1 MVLGFAALR
10 RAALSG
16 GLFLYLAASAAF
28 ASPEAAAIDDAETAA
43 AVGAAVADPPAPDD
57 TVIDDTVIDETVIND
72 IEIVTPEE
80 STASDTDVDGDAGV
94 EIDAQ
99 AIPETDANADGG
111 ADANAGAGADEALI
125 ETVGERAT
133 EPLPVD
139 LGATNG
145 SPQGN
150 DVDEANTV
158 SGLRDDGAILQQE
171 TLAPQTTEPEAT
183 EPETTEPEIASDDDN
198 SEKAE
203 QAEAPALNLE
213 GRATPAMWRVSD
225 DDSELWLL
233 GTFHI
238 LPPELDW
245 RSDPLAR
252 AVDAAEKIYFEAEVD
267 APEAQKKT
275 LELLTTEGFL
285 PDGGSLRAMLSAQD
299 AEKFEEIIAELG
311 LPMGQ
316 LDRMRPWQAFL
327 IMSVQHIVAQGFTPG
342 AGVEAVLLKEA
353 RLRDRALG
361 FFETA
366 EQQIRLFTSL
376 EPKTELA
383 LLELT
388 IREWD
393 EQDASFTA
401 LFNAWRDG
409 DVAMI
414 DALMNDAMRRDFPA
428 VYKQLLSDRNE
439 DWAEQID
446 AIMKGDGKTLVAVGA
461 AHLIGA
467 GSVPALL
474 KDAGYTVERYGLD
487 Q

>member
-1 MVLGFAALR
+1 
-10 RAALSG
+10 
-16 GLFLYLAASAAF
+16 
-28 ASPEAAAIDDAETAA
+28 IN
-43 AVGAAVADPPAPDD
+43 
-57 TVIDDTVIDETVIND
+57 ETVIND

-80 STASDTDVDGDAGV
+80 STAPDTDAGV

-150 DVDEANTV
+150 DANDVGEANTV

-171 TLAPQTTEPEAT
+171 TLAPQTTEHETT
-183 EPETTEPEIASDDDN
+183 EPETAEPKTTEPEIASDDNN
-198 SEKAE
+198 SEKAQ

-299 AEKFEEIIAELG
+299 AEKFEEIIAGLG

-353 RLRDRALG
+353 RLRGRALG

-376 EPKTELA
+376 EPKTE
-383 LLELT
+383 
-388 IREWD
+388 
-393 EQDASFTA
+393 
-401 LFNAWRDG
+401 
-409 DVAMI
+409 
-414 DALMNDAMRRDFPA
+414 
-428 VYKQLLSDRNE
+428 
-439 DWAEQID
+439 
-446 AIMKGDGKTLVAVGA
+446 
-461 AHLIGA
+461 
-467 GSVPALL
+467 
-474 KDAGYTVERYGLD
+474 
-487 Q
+487 